1 MAIELEARTT
11 VKGAETR
18 LLMAEC
24 RGPSFPNYNLAAA
37 TECMQLMDLVLYN
50 RLKNNPGQFMAKH
63 AKTII
68 DIIKAPGQFAGFEK
82 YPNYDGAIATNL
94 QSILNIANNSSD
106 SRHQNFADFINAAI
120 DVATQAT
127 ISDPSGGII
136 ASWRTQ
142 GASSPGPNFVKFKTV
157 GGNDFYRLK

>member
-1 MAIELEARTT
+1 MAIQLDERTT
-11 VKGAETR
+11 VTGAETR

-24 RGPSFPNYNLAAA
+24 RGPSFPNYTLVAA

-82 YPNYDGAIATNL
+82 YPNYNGAIATNL
-94 QSILNIANNSSD
+94 QSMLNIANKSSD
-106 SRHQNFADFINAAI
+106 PRHQDFADFINAAI
-120 DVATQAT
+120 KVAKEVT
-127 ISDPSGGII
+127 ISDPSGGIA

-142 GASSPGPNFVKFKTV
+142 GASSPGSNFVKFKTV